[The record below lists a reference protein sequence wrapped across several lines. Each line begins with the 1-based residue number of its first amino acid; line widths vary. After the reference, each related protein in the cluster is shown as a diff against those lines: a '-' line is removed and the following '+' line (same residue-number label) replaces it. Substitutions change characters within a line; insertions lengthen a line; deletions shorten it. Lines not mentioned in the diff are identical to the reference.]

1 MKRYILGCLTTSLMT
16 GVLIVGL
23 SRYFELDVR
32 MNHAS
37 PVCSL
42 SRLEEV
48 RVDNWGYP
56 CVIWHGII
64 SPKTI
69 TALPIYTIIVDAGED
84 SRLTAEKI
92 YQAWRLVRDDV
103 RSPSPGIGEWKGK
116 YVITLPCEV
125 TPSYRQEAK
134 ALRTYRQLF
143 GELKVTVTT

>member
-69 TALPIYTIIVDAGED
+69 TALPIY
-84 SRLTAEKI
+84 K
-92 YQAWRLVRDDV
+92 AWRLVRDDV